1 MSRFTR
7 FSRIYP
13 AQLLRYRERTA
24 WCSSGLTGVLLVA
37 TACLLL
43 QQVRLVI
50 GSCDTHFHGIAY
62 TDPESSPPPQE
73 MLTSRS
79 APPTPEP
86 QPLIPQ
92 PMPPELIFPDI
103 AIEPIAH
110 ADEPIPCEEP
120 GDGIPALSEIRKSAT
135 PHTSAQPSASAVT
148 TAAAP
153 LKTPHPPY
161 PARMRQRRMEG
172 DVGICIHINAAGLP
186 TAVDILTEVH
196 PDFAEHTRRWILR
209 HWRFRAALRGTNNI
223 ASTLYSTVR
232 YRLQNQY

>member
-7 FSRIYP
+7 FSRISP
-13 AQLLRYRERTA
+13 AQLHRRRERTA
-24 WCSSGLTGVLLVA
+24 WCSSGLTGVLLVVSA
-37 TACLLL
+37 SLLL

-50 GSCDTHFHGIAY
+50 GSCTTHFHGITY
-62 TDPESSPPPQE
+62 TEPESCRPMQE

-79 APPTPEP
+79 TPPTPEP

-92 PMPPELIFPDI
+92 PLPPDFIFPDM

-110 ADEPIPCEEP
+110 TDEALPCEEP
-120 GDGIPALSEIRKSAT
+120 GDGIPFLPESRKSAAPRT
-135 PHTSAQPSASAVT
+135 AVESSAPVKT

-161 PARMRQRRMEG
+161 PPRMRQRRMEG
-172 DVGICIHINAAGLP
+172 DVGICIHIDAAGIP

-209 HWRFRAALRGTNNI
+209 HWRFLAAQQGTVAI
-223 ASTLYSTVR
+223 ASTLRTSIR
-232 YRLQNQY
+232 YRMED

>member
-7 FSRIYP
+7 FSRISP
-13 AQLLRYRERTA
+13 VQLLRRRERTA
-24 WCSSGLTGVLLVA
+24 WSSCGLTGVLLA
-37 TACLLL
+37 ASACLLL

-50 GSCDTHFHGIAY
+50 GSGNTHFHGIAY
-62 TDPESSPPPQE
+62 TAPESFPPPQE

-79 APPTPEP
+79 VPPTSEP

-92 PMPPELIFPDI
+92 PMPPEFIFPDI

-110 ADEPIPCEEP
+110 ADEPLPYEEP
-120 GDGIPALSEIRKSAT
+120 GDGIPFLPEIKKSAAPRT
-135 PHTSAQPSASAVT
+135 AKQASAPVKT

-153 LKTPHPPY
+153 QKTPHPPY
-161 PARMRQRRMEG
+161 PARMKQRRMEG
-172 DVGICIHINAAGLP
+172 DVGICIHIDAAGIP

-209 HWRFRAALRGTNNI
+209 HWRFRAAQQGSAAI
-223 ASTLYSTVR
+223 ASTLRTTIR
-232 YRLQNQY
+232 YRLED

>member
-7 FSRIYP
+7 FSRISP
-13 AQLLRYRERTA
+13 AQLLRCRERTA

-37 TACLLL
+37 TGCLLL
-43 QQVRLVI
+43 QQVRIVI

-62 TDPESSPPPQE
+62 TEPESSPPPQE

-79 APPTPEP
+79 APPPPEP

-110 ADEPIPCEEP
+110 ADEALPSEEP
-120 GDGIPALSEIRKSAT
+120 GNGIPLLPEIRKST
-135 PHTSAQPSASAVT
+135 VPHTAAQPSAPVKT
-148 TAAAP
+148 TTAAP

-161 PARMRQRRMEG
+161 PARMRQRRMKG
-172 DVGICIHINAAGLP
+172 DVGICIHIDAAGFP

-209 HWRFRAALRGTNNI
+209 HWRFRAAQQGPAAI
-223 ASTLYSTVR
+223 ASTLRTTIR
-232 YRLQNQY
+232 YRLED